1 MNELTV
7 SEVSRELNIS
17 KDTLRYYDKIGLVKA
32 LRKVNNY
39 RYYTIE
45 KFLNLKYIQVMKYAG
60 FSLSEIKTIMY
71 NKNNK
76 NEKGLCQTI
85 EIISNKERELLKK
98 IKTFKKI
105 VEMLHFSKVSLENK
119 YSDSSIDMDSIIL
132 GIYSEIEVVGK

>member
-45 KFLNLKYIQVMKYAG
+45 KFLSLKYIQVMKYAG

-98 IKTFKKI
+98 LKLLKK
-105 VEMLHFSKVSLENK
+105 
-119 YSDSSIDMDSIIL
+119 
-132 GIYSEIEVVGK
+132 